1 MGPCNDD
8 HRQSIAIRYSK
19 MINGL
24 LSAHYYTKNSKVL
37 LSVLACFTEST
48 RTMHRILKKF
58 HKTFIVTVSLHISRH
73 AICYIFCI
81 FVQ

>member
-1 MGPCNDD
+1 MSNFISNSFQTGLADMGPCNDN

-37 LSVLACFTEST
+37 LSV
-48 RTMHRILKKF
+48 
-58 HKTFIVTVSLHISRH
+58 
-73 AICYIFCI
+73 
-81 FVQ
+81 